1 MAAASSAIRRNGSL
15 EHTMLRA
22 MFAARKRVFVDLL
35 KWDVPVLD
43 GSYEIDQFDT
53 PTATYVVL
61 TQANGEHRASARLLE
76 TGGPHILSDLFPQLC
91 CGPVPRGRD
100 TREITR
106 FCIDPLLHRRER
118 RLVRNQLVTSLVV
131 HARREGIRTYT
142 AVANLPWAEQI
153 MRFGWNCR
161 ELGPGMRCGGEE
173 LIALQIRIDDDT
185 LPALQQSGIYA
196 DATYVATGEP
206 GAVS

>member
-15 EHTMLRA
+15 EHIMLRA

-161 ELGPGMRCGGEE
+161 ELGPAMRCGGEE

-185 LPALQQSGIYA
+185 LPALRQSGIYA
-196 DATYVATGEP
+196 DASYVATGEP
-206 GAVS
+206 GVVS

>member
-1 MAAASSAIRRNGSL
+1 MAAASSAIRRNCSF

-53 PTATYVVL
+53 PAATYVVL
-61 TQANGEHRASARLLE
+61 TEADGEHRASARLLE
-76 TGGPHILSDLFPQLC
+76 TGGPHILADLFPQLC

-106 FCIDPLLHRRER
+106 FCIDPLMHRR
-118 RLVRNQLVTSLVV
+118 S
-131 HARREGIRTYT
+131 
-142 AVANLPWAEQI
+142 
-153 MRFGWNCR
+153 
-161 ELGPGMRCGGEE
+161 
-173 LIALQIRIDDDT
+173 
-185 LPALQQSGIYA
+185 PALRPAGRAVRSSSTECAPHLRLAEA
-196 DATYVATGEP
+196 DHPRRVC
-206 GAVS
+206 